1 MIIEIRN
8 SQEFDQYVSSGEA
21 LVDFNATWCGPCKML
36 SPILDQ
42 LDREGFKPDLKILK
56 VDVDRVP
63 EVAARFGIQ
72 LIPTLMLFEGG
83 KRLKVTQGYQSLDAL
98 KNFVTH

>member
-8 SQEFDQYVSSGEA
+8 AEEFEKYVASGDA

-42 LDREGFKPDLKILK
+42 LDREGSFPELKILK
-56 VDVDRVP
+56 VDVDRVGV
-63 EVAARFGIQ
+63 VAARFGIQ
-72 LIPTLMLFEGG
+72 LIPTLMLFKDGQ
-83 KRLKVTQGYQSLDAL
+83 RVKVTQGYQTLNAL
-98 KNFVTH
+98 KDFISK

>member
-1 MIIEIRN
+1 MIIEIKN
-8 SQEFDQYVSSGEA
+8 AQEFTQYVSTGDC

-42 LDREGFKPDLKILK
+42 LDREGSFPDLKILK

-63 EVAARFGIQ
+63 EIAARFGIQ
-72 LIPTLMLFEGG
+72 LIPTLMLFDNGT
-83 KRLKVTQGYQSLDAL
+83 RIKVTQGYQTLDAL
-98 KNFVTH
+98 KKFVTK